1 MIDLFIQV
9 RIFDIIDIFL
19 VALLFYW
26 FYRILKGTSAISIF
40 LGIVAIFLIWQV
52 VKALQ
57 MELLST
63 ILGAFVSVGFIALI
77 IIFQPEIRRF
87 LFTIGTQAQEGK
99 LVQRFK
105 FLRVSGNAGLDI
117 DNITK
122 ACQNM
127 SDIKQGALI
136 LIACKNTLDD
146 IASTGVVINA
156 DISHSLIENIF
167 FKNSPLHDGA
177 MIIRNNRIIAARCI
191 LPVTQKTNIPGHYG
205 LRHRAAIGVTEVNDC
220 IAIVVSEETGNISMV
235 INGEIRTVKPLELK
249 ETIEKEGN
257 MEFFMQNTMN
267 LQSLPDTNLAPT
279 RVHIVLRILADNNHS
294 SITTNQSSSSA

>member
-9 RIFDIIDIFL
+9 RILDIIDIFL

-57 MELLST
+57 MELLSS

-87 LFTIGTQAQEGK
+87 LFTIGAQAREGK
-99 LVQRFK
+99 LMHRFK
-105 FLRVSGNAGLDI
+105 FLRVNNSADLDI
-117 DNITK
+117 EAITQSCIDM
-122 ACQNM
+122 AE
-127 SDIKQGALI
+127 IKQGALI
-136 LIACKNTLDD
+136 LLTRKNDLDD
-146 IASTGVVINA
+146 IIATGVIVNA
-156 DISHSLIENIF
+156 DITNSLIENIF

-177 MIIRNNRIIAARCI
+177 MVIRNNRITAARCI

-220 IAIVVSEETGNISMV
+220 IALVVSEETGNISMV
-235 INGEIRTVKPLELK
+235 SGGEIQTVKPSELK
-249 ETIEKEGN
+249 DKLEKEL
-257 MEFFMQNTMN
+257 MM
-267 LQSLPDTNLAPT
+267 
-279 RVHIVLRILADNNHS
+279 
-294 SITTNQSSSSA
+294 

>member
-1 MIDLFIQV
+1 MINLFIQV

-26 FYRILKGTSAISIF
+26 FYRILKGTTAISIF
-40 LGIVAIFLIWQV
+40 LGIVAIFLSWQI

-57 MELLST
+57 MELLSS

-99 LVQRFK
+99 FMQRFK
-105 FLRVSGNAGLDI
+105 FLRVTGNAGLNVDA
-117 DNITK
+117 ITK

-136 LIACKNTLDD
+136 LIARKNNLDD
-146 IASTGVVINA
+146 IISTGVLVNA
-156 DISHSLIENIF
+156 DISNPLIENIF

-177 MIIRNNRIIAARCI
+177 MIIRNNRITSARCI
-191 LPVTQKTNIPGHYG
+191 LPVTQKSNIPGHYG

-220 IAIVVSEETGNISMV
+220 IALVVSEETGNISMV
-235 INGEIRTVKPLELK
+235 TNGEIRTLKALELK
-249 ETIEKEGN
+249 EMIETEL
-257 MEFFMQNTMN
+257 NT
-267 LQSLPDTNLAPT
+267 
-279 RVHIVLRILADNNHS
+279 
-294 SITTNQSSSSA
+294 

>member
-9 RIFDIIDIFL
+9 RVFDIIDILL

-57 MELLST
+57 MELLSS

-87 LFTIGTQAQEGK
+87 LFTIGSQAKERKLTQK
-99 LVQRFK
+99 FK
-105 FLRVSGNAGLDI
+105 FLRVGNNDQLDTEAL
-117 DNITK
+117 TK
-122 ACQNM
+122 ACLNM
-127 SDIKQGALI
+127 SEIKQGALI
-136 LIACKNTLDD
+136 LLTRKNNLDD
-146 IASTGVVINA
+146 IVSTGVIVNA
-156 DISHSLIENIF
+156 DLSHPLIENIF

-177 MIIRNNRIIAARCI
+177 MIIRNNRIMAARCI
-191 LPVTQKTNIPGHYG
+191 LPVSQKTNIPGHYG

-220 IAIVVSEETGNISMV
+220 IALVVSEETGNISMV
-235 INGEIRTVKPLELK
+235 TNGDIRTVNPSGLK
-249 ETIEKEGN
+249 ELIEKE
-257 MEFFMQNTMN
+257 
-267 LQSLPDTNLAPT
+267 LK
-279 RVHIVLRILADNNHS
+279 I
-294 SITTNQSSSSA
+294 

>member
-1 MIDLFIQV
+1 MLELFIQV

-40 LGIVAIFLIWQV
+40 IGIVAIFLIWQV

-57 MELLST
+57 MELLTS

-87 LFTIGTQAQEGK
+87 LFTIGAQAREGK
-99 LVQRFK
+99 LTQRFK
-105 FLRVSGNAGLDI
+105 FLRMSNNVNLDVEAVSQ
-117 DNITK
+117 
-122 ACQNM
+122 ACLNM
-127 SDIKQGALI
+127 SEIKQGALI
-136 LIACKNTLDD
+136 LLTRQNNLDD
-146 IASTGVVINA
+146 IVTTGVMVNA
-156 DISHSLIENIF
+156 DISNPLIENIF

-177 MIIRNNRIIAARCI
+177 MIIRHNRITAARCI

-220 IAIVVSEETGNISMV
+220 IALVVSEETGNISMV
-235 INGEIRTVKPLELK
+235 TGGAIQTVKASELR
-249 ETIEKEGN
+249 EIIEKE
-257 MEFFMQNTMN
+257 MN
-267 LQSLPDTNLAPT
+267 S
-279 RVHIVLRILADNNHS
+279 
-294 SITTNQSSSSA
+294 